1 MLRSGSRDDHSR
13 AQAPASPIDRPAVR
27 VILDTNVLVSALMT
41 RGTPPDQ
48 LYQEWRQ
55 GRIALVSCEAQL
67 EELRR
72 VLARPFF
79 RERIKRS
86 EAGGMVNSIRRLA
99 LMWSLLPAPEV
110 SDDPDDDYL
119 LALAQMSGAD
129 YLVTGDKG
137 HLLTLGSYGSA
148 KIVAARELTEHLGR

>member
-1 MLRSGSRDDHSR
+1 
-13 AQAPASPIDRPAVR
+13 VR

-79 RERIKRS
+79 QERVRRS
-86 EAGGMVNSIRRLA
+86 EAGSMVNSIRRLA
-99 LMWSLLPAPEV
+99 LMCSFLPALEV
-110 SDDPDDDYL
+110 SADPDDDYL
-119 LALAQMSGAD
+119 LALAQVSGAD

-137 HLLTLGSYGSA
+137 HLLALGSHGST
-148 KIVAARELTEHLGR
+148 KIVAARELTDRLGR

>member
-1 MLRSGSRDDHSR
+1 
-13 AQAPASPIDRPAVR
+13 VR

-79 RERIKRS
+79 QQRVRRS
-86 EAGGMVNSIRRLA
+86 EAGSMVNSIRRLA
-99 LMWSLLPAPEV
+99 LMYSFPPALEV
-110 SDDPDDDYL
+110 SADPDDDYL
-119 LALAQMSGAD
+119 LALAQASGAD
-129 YLVTGDKG
+129 YLRSV
-137 HLLTLGSYGSA
+137 LTVRRRLSPPVS
-148 KIVAARELTEHLGR
+148 